1 MAASEAFDKASNG
14 RNRRER
20 EGQGMRSIKFKI
32 MLQLVL
38 VISIPT
44 TIVLGIIFNT
54 IYDDTVSLHVA
65 AIRKEMG
72 QLENAMSIF
81 MEQSKQNV
89 TFLAGDPLLLRGDA
103 TMTSYTAT
111 TAKTKSVPRP
121 DDQLGQEITALFV
134 RVQATHPAYV
144 EVFFGS
150 AEGGFLSSVAGD
162 MPAGYD
168 PRKRPWYL
176 EALPTPDKAII
187 SKAYMSTTGEAVV
200 SVTKVVTDKGR
211 VAGAVG
217 VDISLGVLTKIVKD
231 IRIAKT
237 GYVVFVQGDGVVIS
251 DPRNDKHN
259 FKKIGELGVPALD
272 TAFQAADGH
281 RILSMDGKRYLVLT
295 STAAG
300 LGWKFLTF
308 VEYDELV
315 GPMQDLMW
323 KSAGGFVL
331 ILALIC
337 GMLHY
342 FLHTAVFRALG
353 RIIGHLQEI
362 GRGNYA
368 ARLTVRRRDEV
379 GQVYEALN
387 QTSATLAA
395 HVGEIETKSAEA
407 EHKAAQA
414 EAAVK
419 RAEEAMAMAETAR
432 VEGMLHAADSLK
444 GVVGIV
450 STASAEL
457 SAQIGESTSGAEH
470 QSGRINETATAVE
483 QMTASVLE
491 IARNAELT
499 ARLAEQSKTAAA
511 EGGRKMEQ
519 VKADVH
525 GISTGFK
532 EVYDSVSDLSR
543 KADGIGSIAQTIEDI
558 ADQTNLLAL
567 NAAIEAARA
576 GDAGRGFAVV
586 ADEVR
591 KLAEKTMTATKEV
604 GEAVAGIQRGV
615 SGTLTGMDRARQI
628 TEQSLTRTD
637 EAARALASMLDQ
649 FAQSSDQVRA
659 IATAAE
665 EQSSATEE
673 INRHIEE
680 INGIA
685 SETVG
690 AMREAAR
697 AVAELAEQAVVLKD
711 LIDSLESESG
721 SGRRLPA

>member
-1 MAASEAFDKASNG
+1 
-14 RNRRER
+14 
-20 EGQGMRSIKFKI
+20 

-44 TIVLGIIFNT
+44 TIVLGVIFNT
-54 IYDDTVSLHVA
+54 IYDDTVALHVA
-65 AIRKEMG
+65 AIRKEIG
-72 QLENAMSIF
+72 QLENAMAIF

-89 TFLAGDPLLLRGDA
+89 TLLTADPLLPKVDA
-103 TMTSYTAT
+103 TLTSYAGT
-111 TAKTKSVPRP
+111 TQKTKSVPRP
-121 DDQLGQEITALFV
+121 DDALGQELTAAFT

-150 AEGGFLSSVAGD
+150 GDGGFVSSVAGD

-176 EALPTPDKAII
+176 EAMQTPDKPII
-187 SKAYMSTTGEAVV
+187 SKAYLSTTGEAVV

-211 VAGAVG
+211 TLGAVG

-231 IRIAKT
+231 IRIANT

-251 DPRNDKHN
+251 DPKNDKHN
-259 FKKIGELGVPALD
+259 FKKIGELGAPALEA
-272 TAFQAADGH
+272 AFAGPDGH
-281 RILSMDGKRYLVLT
+281 RLVEMDGRRFLALT
-295 STAAG
+295 STAGG

-308 VEYDELV
+308 VPYDELV
-315 GPMQDLMW
+315 GPMENLMW
-323 KSAGGFVL
+323 KSALAFAA
-331 ILALIC
+331 ILAGIC
-337 GMLHY
+337 GLISF
-342 FLHTAVFRALG
+342 FLTADVFRPLG
-353 RIIGHLQEI
+353 RMIGHLQEI

-387 QTSATLAA
+387 QTSATLEANLSEIAA
-395 HVGEIETKSAEA
+395 KSAEA

-414 EAAVK
+414 EEAAK
-419 RAEEAMAMAETAR
+419 RAEEATIRAETAR
-432 VEGMLHAADSLK
+432 VEGMLHAANRLT

-450 STASAEL
+450 SAASTEL
-457 SAQIGESTSGAEH
+457 SAQIGESTQGAEH

-483 QMTASVLE
+483 EMTASVLE
-491 IARNAELT
+491 IARNAETT
-499 ARLAEQSKTAAA
+499 ARLAEQSKEAAA
-511 EGGRKMEQ
+511 DGGRQMEQ

-525 GISTGFK
+525 GISLGFQ

-543 KADGIGSIAQTIEDI
+543 KADGIGAIAQTIEDI

-604 GEAVAGIQRGV
+604 GEAVSGIRHGV
-615 SGTLTGMDRARQI
+615 GGTLTGMDRAKQI
-628 TEQSLTRTD
+628 IEQSMARTD
-637 EAARALASMLDQ
+637 QAAKGLSSLLDM

-685 SETVG
+685 SETVD

-697 AVAELAEQAVVLKD
+697 AVADLAEQAVVLKE
-711 LIDSLESESG
+711 LICSLESESAAC
-721 SGRRLPA
+721 RQLPA